1 MKYVMFVAILLISL
15 FTRIGLCE
23 ESLIAAEERGKLDRI
38 INNHTYKLLIAKRT
52 ITLKNGSFKDREKP
66 ENYLNASL
74 VKYTVVDLNE
84 DGKLDGMVIIE
95 HHSLGSG
102 SFYEISGLI
111 NKNGQYVQTQPILL
125 GDNIQIKDIRS
136 TNSYPWAP
144 KEIEVTI
151 LAHNESDS
159 HAKPTLEE
167 THYYSLDGNELKECK
182 HIDIVKKPAIYLYPP
197 KKTSIDITLHPKGKI
212 IQSIPLYE
220 NKWHITA
227 DKSGLIDKK
236 YRYLF
241 YEVALDKSFP
251 LSEEGWSVQYNALSR
266 WFDKHLNKLGLNKKE
281 ATDFKTYWLKNL
293 PPSNY
298 YTIKMVQ
305 PEIVN
310 GQLGLKI
317 DPEPDSL
324 LRVLLYFVP
333 SESTVSLKE
342 PKNNSFTRKGFVVV
356 EWGGILK

>member
-1 MKYVMFVAILLISL
+1 MFKKWMQVRYIRRLNSNELIIMKYVMFVAILLISL

-111 NKNGQYVQTQPILL
+111 NKDGQYVQTQPILL

-167 THYYSLDGNELKECK
+167 THYYSLEGNELKECK
-182 HIDIVKKPAIYLYPP
+182 HIDICILLKKNQLI
-197 KKTSIDITLHPKGKI
+197 SRF
-212 IQSIPLYE
+212 IQKE
-220 NKWHITA
+220 
-227 DKSGLIDKK
+227 
-236 YRYLF
+236 
-241 YEVALDKSFP
+241 KSFRAF
-251 LSEEGWSVQYNALSR
+251 LCT
-266 WFDKHLNKLGLNKKE
+266 K
-281 ATDFKTYWLKNL
+281 
-293 PPSNY
+293 
-298 YTIKMVQ
+298 I
-305 PEIVN
+305 N
-310 GQLGLKI
+310 GI
-317 DPEPDSL
+317 SL
-324 LRVLLYFVP
+324 QI
-333 SESTVSLKE
+333 
-342 PKNNSFTRKGFVVV
+342 NQD
-356 EWGGILK
+356 